1 MLQDIYFLKFLE
13 SKQDSNL
20 KEETTTKS
28 PRHSRINTTYIPY
41 LKATE
46 HLKSGLKARLKGM
59 DDSRKLRN
67 HRKNKTNVAKV
78 KSKTKISNQK
88 KIYVLNE
95 PALEVWMDEI
105 YAVFT

>member
-1 MLQDIYFLKFLE
+1 
-13 SKQDSNL
+13 
-20 KEETTTKS
+20 
-28 PRHSRINTTYIPY
+28 
-41 LKATE
+41 
-46 HLKSGLKARLKGM
+46 M

-88 KIYVLNE
+88 KINVLNE